1 MKTLLLTVLLLAGAS
16 HANDA
21 NKYSWVNNNN
31 NLAVVLART
40 HEADRAIMA
49 EKCEDRV
56 VLSLYDFTNYTEA
69 MFGKTVSIRWR
80 VDKMDTHDA
89 TLAITKTDSGHFVL
103 PLVLT
108 DAQQRELKRGD
119 TLRIVYKL
127 NAGGYNNLEEYALKG
142 YTRALNN
149 APDSCED
156 TAGEYFDMNDGKY
169 F

>member
-1 MKTLLLTVLLLAGAS
+1 MKKLLLTVLLLAGAS

-31 NLAVVLART
+31 NLAVVLAKT

-89 TLAITKTDSGHFVL
+89 TLAITKTESGHFVL

-108 DAQQRELKRGD
+108 DAQQRELKQGD

-156 TAGEYFDMNDGKY
+156 TASQYFDMNDGKY

>member
-1 MKTLLLTVLLLAGAS
+1 MKKLLLAALLLAGAS

-21 NKYSWVNNNN
+21 NKYNWVNNDH
-31 NLAVVLART
+31 NLAVVLAKT

-69 MFGKTVSIRWR
+69 MLGKTVSIRWR

-89 TLAITKTDSGHFVL
+89 TLPITKAASGYFVL

-108 DAQQRELKRGD
+108 EAQQRDMKRGD

-127 NAGGYNNLEEYALKG
+127 TAGGYNNLEEYTLKG
-142 YTRALNN
+142 YTRSLNN
-149 APDSCED
+149 APDSCGD
-156 TAGEYFDMNDGKY
+156 TASEYFDMNDGKY